1 VYRDDLVSQIRAEA
15 RLRGRRE
22 AGRALAAVLAELC
35 LLVPDTVARELA
47 ARMPADLPPAPT
59 GVPATSA
66 GLVSRVAARLIIDEP
81 DAAFLCRVVFA
92 ELNAAPVGPAPAG
105 LAPLVPAGLRPLLR
119 ARRDDPARLSR
130 QILAR
135 FGDGHPVFPHPVEP
149 LELPKEPVENSP
161 GVVSIRSRAVRP
173 VGEKVDRTG

>member
-1 VYRDDLVSQIRAEA
+1 VATVYRDDLVSQIRAEA

-22 AGRALAAVLAELC
+22 AGRALAAVLAELF

-47 ARMPADLPPAPT
+47 ARMPAGLPPAPT
-59 GVPATSA
+59 GLPAAST
-66 GLVSRVAARLIIDEP
+66 GLVARVAARLIIDET

-92 ELNAAPVGPAPAG
+92 QLNAAPVGPVPAG
-105 LAPLVPAGLRPLLR
+105 LAHLVPAGLRPLLR

-135 FGDGHPVFPHPVEP
+135 FGDGHQAFSLPREP
-149 LELPKEPVENSP
+149 AENSP
-161 GVVSIRSRAVRP
+161 GVVSIRRRAVRP